1 MPDDL
6 TSGISILFTP
16 GQVIEIRAITDDGIA
31 SGYFDSYEELVK
43 KVSALDDVQSVQGIY
58 ATLNEVNSSLLSRR
72 SNRIKMRLG
81 KKDATTADADII
93 RRRWLPI
100 DIDPVRISGVS
111 STDEEH
117 QVAIDRAG
125 IIGCFLT
132 EWGFPEPIV
141 ADSGNGAH
149 LLYRIDLPNDP
160 ASLELVKQC
169 LETLSVLFSD
179 DLANID
185 TANHNAA
192 RIWKLYGTVSRK
204 GDNTKTRP
212 HRRSRVILEP
222 PCIEVVSKEQ
232 LERLAGALPV
242 APAAPAA
249 ARPKAGSQPD
259 TRFNLPTWLGDHG
272 IGVANQKDIKGGILY
287 NLDECPF
294 SSAHKDGAYAIEFH
308 DGGLFAACK
317 HASCGGGDQ
326 RWKELRDRYEPTAE
340 HTTSSKPRPPPGGPP
355 PTPSFSTM
363 EGIGEATAVLQHG
376 DPKGGMLKAFALDH
390 EGDETAAECLIL
402 SIASRSVV
410 NTTGLHVSVT
420 GESGKGKSHTFTT
433 MLKQVPERFRISG
446 AMSNKALFYMEGL
459 QPGMAIVLDDTSLSE
474 DMSEILKGVTTSFR
488 KPFLYRTVNKDRKGQ
503 VCVIPERCI
512 WWVAKVEG
520 SGDDQVFNRMLT
532 CWIDDSPEQD
542 NRVLARVLDQ
552 SQALP
557 QTNIERPQVLVCRA
571 MWELIGAERFH
582 VVIPFAKK
590 IKFQATDNRRNPEML
605 LDLIKSNAV
614 IRFQQ
619 RERIDIEGI
628 PCIMAT
634 RDDFDDAVKL
644 YGLLNGTTGGQATKL
659 TKKESDLVATIE
671 KEKWPEFT
679 ISMLQK
685 ATGLSNGSIHRLMH
699 GYAARGSTYT
709 GLLEKC
715 PAISFVDRTV
725 IGEEEFSRISMA
737 RRANAYTFDPV
748 LFHAWSSGGGVWIED
763 DVSSGNGNDFNP
775 STGVPSPSTMLKDLT
790 GEPERPDYNLE
801 GGSSLV
807 GVEALSQ
814 SFNSV
819 EGLGNDN
826 SAVDL
831 QTASTYTHLDVRDHV
846 SFNKFDL
853 MGPHIDAKD
862 HTHHCVSDIGNVEVI
877 NQKSIQNHPMAEPD
891 ASVAGITLQHIL
903 QHIEGPNSKSNQETP
918 MAEPVP
924 QRSGLG
930 LQQMLKDKTP
940 LLKDNTGISF
950 QDFKPI
956 GSLETHTTCAACGRR
971 GTNYIE
977 KVTPARNSRKD
988 KLAVRICKK
997 CFEIAARKEQTKGPP
1012 LPGIIV
1018 LSRMVRISKDIGR
1031 CSVCDTG
1038 KAVYL
1043 DREAGTRLCQQCYD
1057 REARAVGPV
1066 KGGAGG

>member
-16 GQVIEIRAITDDGIA
+16 NQVIEIRAITDDGIA

-43 KVSALDDVQSVQGIY
+43 KVSVLDDVQSIQGIY

-111 STDEEH
+111 STEEEH
-117 QVAIDRAG
+117 QAAIDRAG
-125 IIGCFLT
+125 IIGDFLT
-132 EWGFPEPIV
+132 EWGFPEPLV

-160 ASLELVKQC
+160 ASLDLVKHC

-185 TANHNAA
+185 TANYNAA

-212 HRRSRVILEP
+212 HRRSRVITSPE
-222 PCIEVVSKEQ
+222 CIEVVSTEQ
-232 LERLAGALPV
+232 LERLAGTLPV

-249 ARPKAGSQPD
+249 ARPKAGSQPG
-259 TRFNLPTWLGDHG
+259 TRFNLPTWLGQHG

-294 SSAHKDGAYAIEFH
+294 SSAHKDGAYAIQFH

-317 HASCGGGDQ
+317 HASCGGGVQ
-326 RWKELRDRYEPTAE
+326 RWDDLRDRYEPTAE
-340 HTTSSKPRPPPGGPP
+340 YTTSSKPRPPPGGPP

-363 EGIGEATAVLQHG
+363 EGIGEATTVLQHG
-376 DPKGGMLKAFALDH
+376 DPKGGMLKAFSLDH

-402 SIASRSVV
+402 SIASRSVI
-410 NTTGLHVSVT
+410 NTAGLHVSVT

-459 QPGMAIVLDDTSLSE
+459 QPGMTIVLDDTSLSE

-488 KPFLYRTVNKDRKGQ
+488 KPFLYRTVNKERKGQ

-552 SQALP
+552 NQALP

-590 IKFQATDNRRNPEML
+590 IKFQAADNRRNPEML

-614 IRFQQ
+614 IRFHQ
-619 RERIDIEGI
+619 RERIDIEGMS
-628 PCIMAT
+628 CIMAT

-679 ISMLQK
+679 IPMLQK
-685 ATGLSNGSIHRLMH
+685 ATGLSYHAVYKLLH
-699 GYAARGSTYT
+699 GYASRGVTYT

-715 PAISFVDRTV
+715 PSISYTDRTV
-725 IGEEEFSRISMA
+725 MSGDEYSGVTM
-737 RRANAYTFDPV
+737 RRRGNAYTFDHSM
-748 LFHAWSSGGGVWIED
+748 FRAWVSGGSVWIDGD
-763 DVSSGNGNDFNP
+763 DGSDDNNNSSTSSKQPGCNSINAGTNSVTIENNPETFISETND
-775 STGVPSPSTMLKDLT
+775 SYTH
-790 GEPERPDYNLE
+790 
-801 GGSSLV
+801 V
-807 GVEALSQ
+807 GVGDNFDLPATA
-814 SFNSV
+814 
-819 EGLGNDN
+819 GNISTDVTAAN
-826 SAVDL
+826 L
-831 QTASTYTHLDVRDHV
+831 QTKDDYTHLCV
-846 SFNKFDL
+846 SDSIVACKL
-853 MGPHIDAKD
+853 ECMGPHDDAQNNIPLYL
-862 HTHHCVSDIGNVEVI
+862 SDSEIAGKSDLKSAIISQILEPTPHDPRNTCLQPPTTAGNMHKTAGNLPPLQTRGIEI
-877 NQKSIQNHPMAEPD
+877 
-891 ASVAGITLQHIL
+891 SVL
-903 QHIEGPNSKSNQETP
+903 
-918 MAEPVP
+918 
-924 QRSGLG
+924 
-930 LQQMLKDKTP
+930 
-940 LLKDNTGISF
+940 
-950 QDFKPI
+950 DFKPLDH
-956 GSLETHTTCAACGRR
+956 SDRHLKCAACGRR
-971 GTNYIE
+971 CAEYIE
-977 KVTPARNSRKD
+977 KVTPTRNARKD
-988 KLAVRICKK
+988 KTAIRICKR
-997 CFEIAARKEQTKGPP
+997 CFEAAKRRERTKAPP
-1012 LPGIIV
+1012 LPGIIA

-1031 CSVCDTG
+1031 CTVCKTD
-1038 KAVYL
+1038 KAVYH

-1057 REARAVGPV
+1057 REAREESSHEQAT
-1066 KGGAGG
+1066 GGGSS